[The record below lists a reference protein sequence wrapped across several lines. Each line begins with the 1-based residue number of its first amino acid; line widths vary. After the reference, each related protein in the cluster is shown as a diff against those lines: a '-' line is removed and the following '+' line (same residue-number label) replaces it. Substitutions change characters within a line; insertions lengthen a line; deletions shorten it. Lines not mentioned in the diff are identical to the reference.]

1 MNELSLEKNEKIT
14 RLKFYAKERD
24 DLLEPVQD
32 VVRYLKLDNK
42 AIQLQNK
49 LFQKN
54 MFVYFTSY

>member
-54 MFVYFTSY
+54 MFVYFTFY